1 MGENNPLGFIKGTI
15 EELKKVTWP
24 TKKEIINNTM
34 VVLIAVV
41 FCATLIWVI
50 DVFFSYVFRWILQ

>member
-1 MGENNPLGFIKGTI
+1 MSGLIGFIRGTI

-24 TKKEIINNTM
+24 TKREAINSTI

-41 FCATLIWVI
+41 FCSVLIWVVDTVLSI
-50 DVFFSYVFRWILQ
+50 GFRLIMQ

>member
-1 MGENNPLGFIKGTI
+1 MSGLIDFIRGTI

-24 TKKEIINNTM
+24 TKREAINSTI

-41 FCATLIWVI
+41 FCSVLIWVVDTVLSI
-50 DVFFSYVFRWILQ
+50 GFRLIMQ

>member
-1 MGENNPLGFIKGTI
+1 MSGLIDFIRGTI

-24 TKKEIINNTM
+24 TKKEAINSTI

-41 FCATLIWVI
+41 FCSVLIWVVDTLLSI
-50 DVFFSYVFRWILQ
+50 GFRLIMQ

>member
-1 MGENNPLGFIKGTI
+1 MSGLIGFIRGTI

-24 TKKEIINNTM
+24 TKKEAIKSTI

-41 FCATLIWVI
+41 FCSVLIWVVDTVLSI
-50 DVFFSYVFRWILQ
+50 GFRLIMQ

>member
-1 MGENNPLGFIKGTI
+1 MSGLIDFIRGTF

-24 TKKEIINNTM
+24 TKKEAINSTI

-41 FCATLIWVI
+41 FCSVLIWVV
-50 DVFFSYVFRWILQ
+50 DTLLALGFRLIMQ

>member
-1 MGENNPLGFIKGTI
+1 MSGLIDFIRGII

-24 TKKEIINNTM
+24 TKKEAINSTI

-41 FCATLIWVI
+41 FCSVLIWVVDTLLSI
-50 DVFFSYVFRWILQ
+50 GFRLIMQ

>member
-1 MGENNPLGFIKGTI
+1 MSGLIGFIRGTI

-24 TKKEIINNTM
+24 TKKEAINSTI

-41 FCATLIWVI
+41 FCSVLIWVVDTVLSI
-50 DVFFSYVFRWILQ
+50 GFRLIMQ